1 MNFFQT
7 LGGTPT
13 GGRGFGGGR
22 GGGVGTPTPAFTRE
36 EVRAIFYPSRV
47 VTLMM
52 PYQTPR
58 AANIRAFCAARL
70 LNENN
75 QRLFIF
81 RSNVP
86 QNMFWTN
93 VALASTPANPVLT
106 AEPSEIARK
115 LSTILAGCPDVS
127 GVVLQDENNAVL
139 TAEQIDTM
147 AFTPLEESAAAAPEP
162 AANAD
167 ISVAELAQL
176 MRDVYSKVEEVSAD
190 NKRDIVQLKSM
201 VDGKLGYIIDVL
213 EGKARAV
220 DPARRMVPR
229 LPQQQEAIPLEDDND
244 HDGDDETMGEAGNG
258 LPAGGNEAGSSRPSA
273 TDPAAPSTPTTNA
286 AAKRYRRPRRIA

>member
-106 AEPSEIARK
+106 ADLRRSPASSRR
-115 LSTILAGCPDVS
+115 SW
-127 GVVLQDENNAVL
+127 
-139 TAEQIDTM
+139 
-147 AFTPLEESAAAAPEP
+147 P
-162 AANAD
+162 AA
-167 ISVAELAQL
+167 QTC
-176 MRDVYSKVEEVSAD
+176 
-190 NKRDIVQLKSM
+190 
-201 VDGKLGYIIDVL
+201 
-213 EGKARAV
+213 
-220 DPARRMVPR
+220 PA
-229 LPQQQEAIPLEDDND
+229 
-244 HDGDDETMGEAGNG
+244 
-258 LPAGGNEAGSSRPSA
+258 SSCR
-273 TDPAAPSTPTTNA
+273 TRTT
-286 AAKRYRRPRRIA
+286 RC